1 MFEVAFDFQI
11 GDFEYSG
18 AGPIDRQKSLLC
30 QRLSGLAE
38 PSTNRPSAAENAD
51 EFKRKDWRGPQP

>member
-38 PSTNRPSAAENAD
+38 PSTNRPSAAGYAD
-51 EFKRKDWRGPQP
+51 ESKRED